1 MQAIQCSKGHFY
13 DQSLGQCPKCAEEAR
28 KRGGSMG
35 MGADVPDFIP
45 IPNTAPVGI
54 SATAPVEDTMN
65 GYVPSAV
72 PPTMPTPDSFGSFG
86 GGTVGGT
93 VPVTNP
99 GFTPTDFV
107 PTGGGTG
114 WQVDDYGET
123 QPNGVTGVAGFDPIV
138 GWLVC
143 VKGPNRGRDY
153 RLHSGTNYIGSSKE
167 MDICIDND
175 KTISRHRAA
184 SISYDEKGQVFF
196 IQKGEGRNLIY
207 LNGSAVRSD
216 ADLAIYDH
224 IVIGSTELVF
234 VPLCCEKFSWQEV

>member
-1 MQAIQCSKGHFY
+1 MQAVQCSKGHFY
-13 DQSLGQCPKCAEEAR
+13 DQSLGQCPQCAEEAR
-28 KRGGSMG
+28 RGSAGAFDFG
-35 MGADVPDFIP
+35 MNAPDFIP
-45 IPNTAPVGI
+45 KTAP
-54 SATAPVEDTMN
+54 APM
-65 GYVPSAV
+65 
-72 PPTMPTPDSFGSFG
+72 
-86 GGTVGGT
+86 GGT
-93 VPVTNP
+93 VPVTTP
-99 GFTPTDFV
+99 GFTPTDFTPGRSGNEFSGDNV
-107 PTGGGTG
+107 GGTIPVTTPGFTPTDFIPGGNGG

-123 QPNGVTGVAGFDPIV
+123 QPNGVNGVAGFDPIV

-167 MDICIDND
+167 MDVCIEND
-175 KTISRHRAA
+175 ATISRRRAA
-184 SISYDEKGQVFF
+184 SISYDDMGKVFF

-234 VPLCCEKFSWQEV
+234 VPLCCDQFTWQDA

>member
-1 MQAIQCSKGHFY
+1 M
-13 DQSLGQCPKCAEEAR
+13 
-28 KRGGSMG
+28 
-35 MGADVPDFIP
+35 
-45 IPNTAPVGI
+45 
-54 SATAPVEDTMN
+54 
-65 GYVPSAV
+65 
-72 PPTMPTPDSFGSFG
+72 PPTG
-86 GGTVGGT
+86 
-93 VPVTNP
+93 VP
-99 GFTPTDFV
+99 
-107 PTGGGTG
+107 TG

-123 QPNGVTGVAGFDPIV
+123 QPSGVNGVAGFDPIV

-167 MDICIDND
+167 MDVCIDND

-184 SISYDEKGQVFF
+184 SISYDERGQVFF

-224 IVIGSTELVF
+224 ILIGSTELVF